1 MRMKTEIEIIYELN
15 KLYAERK
22 KVLDKGWHN
31 IDYDSRIFDKIDE
44 VEDKLQRHRDYTALV
59 SKTWIVQLR

>member
-1 MRMKTEIEIIYELN
+1 MRKKTEIEMIYELN

-22 KVLDKGWHN
+22 KEFDEGWEN
-31 IDYDSRIFDKIDE
+31 RNYESTLFDKIDD
-44 VEDKLQRHRDYTALV
+44 VEDKLQKHRQYTNLV